1 MTQDSSVNMN
11 DTKKKFFS
19 KAMLHNGR
27 QNVITNFKLM
37 VIIFILHIMAAPM
50 LITAAMIQINE
61 TGQLADLDIYAVIAV
76 FTTGLGAAAGLI
88 CALSVFSYLYKKTD
102 VDMRMGLPMS
112 TPQRFVSDFV
122 SGLFIYIVPFI
133 AAQILTWILM
143 LIGHLGFD
151 GKTFYIHSNDDPI
164 EVTSSWTCDA
174 FSTAAPF
181 LWRIIIGGI
190 LLMVMFYTVTV
201 FVASL
206 CGNIFESIGYN
217 ILLNVL
223 VPLVAYMLISAVMDN
238 APGVSIDRYAYKTI
252 SLCGPFGGVAG
263 LVMSLNAIFYEDD
276 ISVYSAYYTYPQWCL
291 LFLLI
296 IVLLVIGTYLIY
308 RKRKAEDTGKPV
320 VFGAFYHV
328 ILTLSMFCICYA
340 FLVDD
345 GSEIVPML
353 IITAVVYLVFHVVRN
368 RGFGHILKGIA
379 AYVITIVVA
388 AGTFLLIEKTEGFG
402 IGTYVP
408 DPASVKCV
416 YIPYTGFNE
425 QSQGELAYFDIYSK
439 TPTKLTQPENI
450 QTVTDMHKRYI
461 ELMKNDQLDYGF
473 SQQIEVIYKLKTG
486 KTVFRF
492 ITLDEESIKKL
503 MAMDTTDDLRT
514 ARADD
519 IENRLGEFA
528 KTADSYR
535 LDKDKNNVEVYESY
549 SVVLSPQ
556 WKYNE
561 NGQSA
566 DGSISVL
573 YSSLP
578 ADFTDNLAKALRNDI
593 MNETEE
599 NYYKC
604 DLPGY
609 QLSVG
614 YVNIDIMGD
623 YTAAIE
629 YLRSCGLDA
638 SKLSTVTERVA
649 KGYVNSN
656 MLSGMSDLGLASYA
670 NGTEFRGNTY
680 YLGSGSYIYLGSGSY
695 ISDYVSYGDN
705 IAYETRY
712 FSSLN
717 EYYDDIAKLLEVSRK
732 RYKSDDVRY
741 NIIVDGTEAAIPAE
755 YNELAERVFIRSA
768 ADCFIE
774 QAKAMDDTGNM
785 SGTYQRFL
793 SKFTEYYGRDKIVS
807 AIGYYYGKDAA
818 SAIYDAMNDF
828 IGMNLN
834 DTNEAY
840 YDDYENYDDYE
851 YEVTVAVSN
860 DVVY

>member
-37 VIIFILHIMAAPM
+37 VVIFILHIMAAPM

-61 TGQLADLDIYAVIAV
+61 TGQLADLDTYAVIAV

-112 TPQRFVSDFV
+112 TSQRFVSDFL
-122 SGLFIYIVPFI
+122 SGLFIYIVPFA
-133 AAQILTWILM
+133 AAQIITWILM

-151 GKTFYIHSNDDPI
+151 GKTFYIYSNDDPI
-164 EVTSSWTCDA
+164 EVTSSWTCDV

-276 ISVYSAYYTYPQWCL
+276 ITVYSAYYTYPQWCL

-296 IVLLVIGTYLIY
+296 IVLLGSGTYLIY

-461 ELMKNDQLDYGF
+461 ELMKNDQLDYDF

-528 KTADSYR
+528 KTADNYR

-656 MLSGMSDLGLASYA
+656 MMSGMSDLGLASYA

-680 YLGSGSYIYLGSGSY
+680 YLGSGFCF
-695 ISDYVSYGDN
+695 SDYVTYGDN
-705 IAYETRY
+705 VAYEIRY

-774 QAKAMDDTGNM
+774 QVKAMDDTGNM

>member
-1 MTQDSSVNMN
+1 MTQDSSVKTADISMN
-11 DTKKKFFS
+11 TAKKPFFS

-27 QNVITNFKLM
+27 QNIIANFKLM
-37 VIIFILHIMAAPM
+37 VVIFILHIMAAPM

-112 TPQRFVSDFV
+112 TPQRFVSDFL

-133 AAQILTWILM
+133 AAQIFTWILL

-151 GKTFYIHSNDDPI
+151 GKTFYIHSSDDPI

-217 ILLNVL
+217 ILLNIL

-263 LVMSLNAIFYEDD
+263 LVLSLNDIYYEDNNR
-276 ISVYSAYYTYPQWCL
+276 IFAAYYTYPQWCG

-296 IVLLVIGTYLIY
+296 TVLLGAGTYLIY
-308 RKRKAEDTGKPV
+308 RQRRAEDTGKPV

-328 ILTLSMFCICYA
+328 ILTMSMFCICYA

-353 IITAVVYLVFHVVRN
+353 IITAIVYLVFHVVRN

-379 AYVITIVVA
+379 AYVITIFVA
-388 AGTFLLIEKTEGFG
+388 AGSFLLIEKTEGFG

-461 ELMKNDQLDYGF
+461 ELMKNDQLDYDF

-528 KTADSYR
+528 KTADNYR

-656 MLSGMSDLGLASYA
+656 MMSGMSDLGLASYA

-680 YLGSGSYIYLGSGSY
+680 YLGSGFCF
-695 ISDYVSYGDN
+695 SDYVTYGDN
-705 IAYETRY
+705 VAYEIRY

-741 NIIVDGTEAAIPAE
+741 NIIVDGTEAAIPAK

>member
-37 VIIFILHIMAAPM
+37 VIIFILHIMAMPM
-50 LITAAMIQINE
+50 LIISAMIQMFEN
-61 TGQLADLDIYAVIAV
+61 GKAYDLDIYAVIAV
-76 FTTGLGAAAGLI
+76 FTTGMGAAAGLI

-112 TPQRFVSDFV
+112 TSQRFVSDFL
-122 SGLFIYIVPFI
+122 SGLFIYIVPFA
-133 AAQILTWILM
+133 AAQIITWILM

-151 GKTFYIHSNDDPI
+151 GKTFYTYSGDNHAEI
-164 EVTSSWTCDA
+164 VSSWTCDL
-174 FSTAAPF
+174 FSTAAPY
-181 LWRIIIGGI
+181 LWRGIIGCI
-190 LLMVMFYTVTV
+190 LLMIMFYTVTV

-461 ELMKNDQLDYGF
+461 ELMKNDQLDYDF

-528 KTADSYR
+528 KTADNYR

-656 MLSGMSDLGLASYA
+656 MMSGMSDLGLASYA

-680 YLGSGSYIYLGSGSY
+680 YLGSGFCF
-695 ISDYVSYGDN
+695 SDYVTYGDN
-705 IAYETRY
+705 VAYEIRY

-818 SAIYDAMNDF
+818 SDIYSAMNDF
-828 IGMNLN
+828 IAAVQNGVPDELYE
-834 DTNEAY
+834 DYNEY
-840 YDDYENYDDYE
+840 GDYEVSIAYDYA
-851 YEVTVAVSN
+851 Y
-860 DVVY
+860 

>member
-27 QNVITNFKLM
+27 QNIIANFKLM
-37 VIIFILHIMAAPM
+37 VVIFILHIMAAPM

-61 TGQLADLDIYAVIAV
+61 TGQLADLDTYAVIAV

-112 TPQRFVSDFV
+112 TSQRFVSDFL
-122 SGLFIYIVPFI
+122 SGLFIYIVPFA
-133 AAQILTWILM
+133 AAQIITWILM

-151 GKTFYIHSNDDPI
+151 GKTFYIYSNDDPI
-164 EVTSSWTCDA
+164 EVTSSWTCDV

-252 SLCGPFGGVAG
+252 SLCGPFGGVVG

-276 ISVYSAYYTYPQWCL
+276 ITVYSAYYTYPQWCL

-296 IVLLVIGTYLIY
+296 IVLLGSGTYLIY

-461 ELMKNDQLDYGF
+461 ELMKNDQLDYDF

-528 KTADSYR
+528 KTADNYR

-656 MLSGMSDLGLASYA
+656 MMSGMSDLGLASYA

-680 YLGSGSYIYLGSGSY
+680 YLGSGFCF
-695 ISDYVSYGDN
+695 SDYVTYGDN
-705 IAYETRY
+705 VAYEIRY

-774 QAKAMDDTGNM
+774 QVKAMDDTGNM

>member
-1 MTQDSSVNMN
+1 MTQDSSVKTADISMN
-11 DTKKKFFS
+11 TAKKPFFS

-27 QNVITNFKLM
+27 QNIIANFKLM
-37 VIIFILHIMAAPM
+37 VVIFILHIMAAPM

-61 TGQLADLDIYAVIAV
+61 TGQLADFDTYAVIAV

-133 AAQILTWILM
+133 AAQIFTWILL

-151 GKTFYIHSNDDPI
+151 GKTFYIHSSDDPI
-164 EVTSSWTCDA
+164 EVTSSWTCDV

-217 ILLNVL
+217 ILLNIL

-252 SLCGPFGGVAG
+252 SLCGPFGGVVG

-296 IVLLVIGTYLIY
+296 IVLLGSGTYLIF

-328 ILTLSMFCICYA
+328 ILTMSMFCICYA

-353 IITAVVYLVFHVVRN
+353 IITAIVYLVFHVVRN

-379 AYVITIVVA
+379 AYVITIFVA
-388 AGTFLLIEKTEGFG
+388 AGSFLLIEKTEGFG

-425 QSQGELAYFDIYSK
+425 QSQGELAYFDIYGK
-439 TPTKLTQPENI
+439 TPTKLTQFENI
-450 QTVTDMHKRYI
+450 QTVTDMHKHYI
-461 ELMKNDQLDYGF
+461 DLMKNDQLNYGY

-528 KTADSYR
+528 KTADNFR
-535 LDKDKNNVEVYESY
+535 LDKDKNNVDVYESFN
-549 SVVLSPQ
+549 VVLSPQ

-566 DGSISVL
+566 DGSVFVL

-649 KGYVNSN
+649 KGYVNSS
-656 MLSGMSDLGLASYA
+656 MMSGMSDLGLASYA

-680 YLGSGSYIYLGSGSY
+680 YLGSGSC
-695 ISDYVSYGDN
+695 ISDYVTYGDN
-705 IAYETRY
+705 VAYEIRY

>member
-37 VIIFILHIMAAPM
+37 VIIFILHIMAMPM
-50 LITAAMIQINE
+50 LIISAMIQMFEN
-61 TGQLADLDIYAVIAV
+61 GKAFDLDIYAVIAV
-76 FTTGLGAAAGLI
+76 FTTGMGAAAGLI

-112 TPQRFVSDFV
+112 TSQRFVSDFL

-133 AAQILTWILM
+133 AAQIFTWILL

-151 GKTFYIHSNDDPI
+151 GKTFYIHSSDDPI

-217 ILLNVL
+217 ILLNIL

-252 SLCGPFGGVAG
+252 SLCGPFGGVVG

-276 ISVYSAYYTYPQWCL
+276 ITVYSAYYTYPQWCL

-353 IITAVVYLVFHVVRN
+353 IITAIVYLVFHVVRN

-461 ELMKNDQLDYGF
+461 ELMKNDQLDYDF

-528 KTADSYR
+528 KTADNYR

-649 KGYVNSN
+649 KGYVNSS
-656 MLSGMSDLGLASYA
+656 MMSGMSDLGLASYA

-680 YLGSGSYIYLGSGSY
+680 YLGSGSC
-695 ISDYVSYGDN
+695 ISDYVTYGDN
-705 IAYETRY
+705 VAYEIRY

>member
-1 MTQDSSVNMN
+1 MTQDSSVKTADISKN
-11 DTKKKFFS
+11 TAKKPFFS

-27 QNVITNFKLM
+27 QNIIANFKLM
-37 VIIFILHIMAAPM
+37 VVIFILHIMAAPM

-61 TGQLADLDIYAVIAV
+61 TGQLADLDTYAVIAV

-133 AAQILTWILM
+133 AAQIFTWILL

-151 GKTFYIHSNDDPI
+151 GKTFYIHSSDDPI

-217 ILLNVL
+217 ILLNIL

-252 SLCGPFGGVAG
+252 SLCGPFGGVVG

-296 IVLLVIGTYLIY
+296 IVLLGSGTYLIY

-328 ILTLSMFCICYA
+328 ILTMSMFCICYA

-353 IITAVVYLVFHVVRN
+353 IITAIVYLVFHVVRN

-379 AYVITIVVA
+379 AYVITIFVA
-388 AGTFLLIEKTEGFG
+388 AGSFLLIEKTEGFG

-439 TPTKLTQPENI
+439 TPTKLTQSENI

-528 KTADSYR
+528 KTADNYR
-535 LDKDKNNVEVYESY
+535 LDKDKNNVDVYESY

-680 YLGSGSYIYLGSGSY
+680 YLGSGSYI
-695 ISDYVSYGDN
+695 SDYVTYGDN

-741 NIIVDGTEAAIPAE
+741 NIIVDGTVAAIPAK

>member
-37 VIIFILHIMAAPM
+37 VIIFILHIMAMPM
-50 LITAAMIQINE
+50 LIISAMIQMFEN
-61 TGQLADLDIYAVIAV
+61 GKAYDLDIYAVIAV
-76 FTTGLGAAAGLI
+76 FTTGMGAAAGLI

-112 TPQRFVSDFV
+112 TSQRFVSDFL
-122 SGLFIYIVPFI
+122 SGLFIYIVPFA
-133 AAQILTWILM
+133 AAQIITWILM

-151 GKTFYIHSNDDPI
+151 GKTFYTYSGDNHAEI
-164 EVTSSWTCDA
+164 VSSWTCDL
-174 FSTAAPF
+174 FSTAAPY
-181 LWRIIIGGI
+181 LWRGIIGGI
-190 LLMVMFYTVTV
+190 LLMIMFYTVTV

-461 ELMKNDQLDYGF
+461 ELMKNDQLDYDF

-528 KTADSYR
+528 KTADNYR

-656 MLSGMSDLGLASYA
+656 MMSGMSDLGLASYA

-680 YLGSGSYIYLGSGSY
+680 YLGSGFCF
-695 ISDYVSYGDN
+695 SDYVTYGDN
-705 IAYETRY
+705 VAYEIRY

>member
-1 MTQDSSVNMN
+1 MTQDSSVKTADISMN
-11 DTKKKFFS
+11 TAKKPFFS

-27 QNVITNFKLM
+27 QNIIANFKLM
-37 VIIFILHIMAAPM
+37 VVIFILHVMAAPM

-61 TGQLADLDIYAVIAV
+61 TGQLADLDIYTVIAV

-133 AAQILTWILM
+133 AAQIFTWILL

-151 GKTFYIHSNDDPI
+151 GKTFYIYSNDDPTMVI
-164 EVTSSWTCDA
+164 SSWTCDA

-217 ILLNVL
+217 ILLNIL

-238 APGVSIDRYAYKTI
+238 APGVSIERYAYKTI

-263 LVMSLNAIFYEDD
+263 LVMSLNAIYYDDD
-276 ISVYSAYYTYPQWCL
+276 IAVYSAYYTYPQWCL

-296 IVLLVIGTYLIY
+296 IVLLGLGTYLIY
-308 RKRKAEDTGKPV
+308 SKRKAEDTGKPV

-353 IITAVVYLVFHVVRN
+353 IITAIVYLVFHVVRN

-461 ELMKNDQLDYGF
+461 ELMKNDQLDYRF

-528 KTADSYR
+528 KTADNYR
-535 LDKDKNNVEVYESY
+535 LDKDKNYVDIYESY
-549 SVVLSPQ
+549 NVVLSPQ

-566 DGSISVL
+566 DGSVSVL

-629 YLRSCGLDA
+629 YLRSCGLNA

-656 MLSGMSDLGLASYA
+656 MMDGMSDLALASYA

-680 YLGSGSYIYLGSGSY
+680 YLGNSYM
-695 ISDYVSYGDN
+695 SDYVTNGDDVAYG
-705 IAYETRY
+705 IQFY
-712 FSSLN
+712 SSFN

-768 ADCFIE
+768 ADYFIE
-774 QAKAMDDTGNM
+774 YSRSYSDSSSMSSQAIY
-785 SGTYQRFL
+785 SHFL
-793 SKFTEYYGRDKIVS
+793 TEFTEYYGRDKIVS
-807 AIGYYYGKDAA
+807 ALEYYFGKDAA
-818 SAIYDAMNDF
+818 SDIYSAMNDF
-828 IGMNLN
+828 ITAVQNAAPDDLYE
-834 DTNEAY
+834 D
-840 YDDYENYDDYE
+840 YDEYGDYEVSIAYDYA
-851 YEVTVAVSN
+851 Y
-860 DVVY
+860 

>member
-37 VIIFILHIMAAPM
+37 VIIFILHIMAMPM
-50 LITAAMIQINE
+50 LIISAMIQMFEN
-61 TGQLADLDIYAVIAV
+61 GKAFDLDIYAVIAV

-133 AAQILTWILM
+133 AAQIFTWILL

-151 GKTFYIHSNDDPI
+151 GKTFYIHSSDDPI

-217 ILLNVL
+217 ILLNIL

-263 LVMSLNAIFYEDD
+263 LVLSLNDIYYEDNNR
-276 ISVYSAYYTYPQWCL
+276 IFAAYYTYPQWCG

-296 IVLLVIGTYLIY
+296 TVLLGAGTYLIY
-308 RKRKAEDTGKPV
+308 RQRRAEDTGKPV

-328 ILTLSMFCICYA
+328 ILTMSMFCICYA

-353 IITAVVYLVFHVVRN
+353 IITAIVYLVFHVVRN

-379 AYVITIVVA
+379 AYVITIFVA
-388 AGTFLLIEKTEGFG
+388 AGSFLLIEKTEGFG

-461 ELMKNDQLDYGF
+461 ELMKNDQLDYDF

-528 KTADSYR
+528 KTADNYR

-656 MLSGMSDLGLASYA
+656 MMSGMSDLGLASYA

-680 YLGSGSYIYLGSGSY
+680 YLGSGFCF
-695 ISDYVSYGDN
+695 SDYVTYGDN
-705 IAYETRY
+705 VAYEIRY

-741 NIIVDGTEAAIPAE
+741 NIIVDGTEAAIPAK

>member
-27 QNVITNFKLM
+27 QNIIANFKLM
-37 VIIFILHIMAAPM
+37 VVIFILHIMAAPM

-61 TGQLADLDIYAVIAV
+61 TGQLADLDTYAVIAV

-133 AAQILTWILM
+133 AAQIFTWILL

-164 EVTSSWTCDA
+164 EVTSSWTCDV
-174 FSTAAPF
+174 FSTAAPL

-217 ILLNVL
+217 ILLNIL

-561 NGQSA
+561 NGQAA
-566 DGSISVL
+566 DGSVSVP
-573 YSSLP
+573 YITLP
-578 ADFTDNLAKALRNDI
+578 EDFTDNLAKALRNDI
-593 MNETEE
+593 TDETEE
-599 NYYKC
+599 EYFTPEK
-604 DLPGY
+604 PSY
-609 QLSVG
+609 QLSVD
-614 YVNIDIMGD
+614 YLTLDISGS
-623 YTAAIE
+623 YTAALE

-638 SKLSTVTERVA
+638 ENITDMTESVA
-649 KGYVNSN
+649 MGYVNN
-656 MLSGMSDLGLASYA
+656 HMLNCVSDLGLASYA
-670 NGTEFRGNTY
+670 SGREFRGNADFASSSY
-680 YLGSGSYIYLGSGSY
+680 IMDYVDVNNDGMFVYNVGSYSFI
-695 ISDYVSYGDN
+695 
-705 IAYETRY
+705 
-712 FSSLN
+712 N

-741 NIIVDGTEAAIPAE
+741 TISVDGTVAAIPAK

>member
-27 QNVITNFKLM
+27 QNIIANFKLM
-37 VIIFILHIMAAPM
+37 VVIFILHIMAAPM

-61 TGQLADLDIYAVIAV
+61 TGQLADLDTYAVIAV

-133 AAQILTWILM
+133 AAQIFTWILL

-164 EVTSSWTCDA
+164 EVTSSWTCDV
-174 FSTAAPF
+174 FSTAAPL

-217 ILLNVL
+217 ILLNIL

-649 KGYVNSN
+649 KCYVNSS
-656 MLSGMSDLGLASYA
+656 MMSGMSDLGLASYA

-680 YLGSGSYIYLGSGSY
+680 YLGSGSC
-695 ISDYVSYGDN
+695 ISDYVTYGDN
-705 IAYETRY
+705 VAYEIRY

-741 NIIVDGTEAAIPAE
+741 TISVDGTVAAIPAK

>member
-37 VIIFILHIMAAPM
+37 VIIFILHIMAMPM
-50 LITAAMIQINE
+50 LIISAMIQMFEN
-61 TGQLADLDIYAVIAV
+61 GKAFDLDIYAVIAV
-76 FTTGLGAAAGLI
+76 FTTGMGAAAGLI

-133 AAQILTWILM
+133 AAQILTWILL

-164 EVTSSWTCDA
+164 EVTSSWTCDV
-174 FSTAAPF
+174 FSTAAPI

-252 SLCGPFGGVAG
+252 SLCGPFGGVVG

-276 ISVYSAYYTYPQWCL
+276 ITVYSAYYTYPQWCL

-296 IVLLVIGTYLIY
+296 IVLLGSGTYLIY

-328 ILTLSMFCICYA
+328 ILTMSMFCICYA

-353 IITAVVYLVFHVVRN
+353 IITAIVYLVFHVVRN

-461 ELMKNDQLDYGF
+461 ELMKNDQLDYDF

-528 KTADSYR
+528 KTADNYR

-656 MLSGMSDLGLASYA
+656 MMSGMSDLGLASYA

-680 YLGSGSYIYLGSGSY
+680 YLGSGFCF
-695 ISDYVSYGDN
+695 SDYVTYGDN
-705 IAYETRY
+705 VAYEIRY

>member
-37 VIIFILHIMAAPM
+37 VIIFILHIMAMPM
-50 LITAAMIQINE
+50 LIISAMIQMFEN
-61 TGQLADLDIYAVIAV
+61 GKAYDLDIYAVIAV
-76 FTTGLGAAAGLI
+76 FTTGMGAAAGLI

-112 TPQRFVSDFV
+112 TSQRFVSDFL
-122 SGLFIYIVPFI
+122 SGLFIYIVPFA
-133 AAQILTWILM
+133 AAQIITWILM

-151 GKTFYIHSNDDPI
+151 GKTFYTYSGDNHAEI
-164 EVTSSWTCDA
+164 VSSWTCDL
-174 FSTAAPF
+174 FSTAAPY
-181 LWRIIIGGI
+181 LWRGIIGGI
-190 LLMVMFYTVTV
+190 LLMIMFYTVTV

-461 ELMKNDQLDYGF
+461 ELMKNDQLDYDF

-528 KTADSYR
+528 KTADNYR

-656 MLSGMSDLGLASYA
+656 MMSGMSDLGLASYA

-680 YLGSGSYIYLGSGSY
+680 YLGSGFCF
-695 ISDYVSYGDN
+695 SDYVTYGDN
-705 IAYETRY
+705 VAYEIRY

-717 EYYDDIAKLLEVSRK
+717 EYYDDIAKLLEVSRI

-818 SAIYDAMNDF
+818 SDIYSAMNDF
-828 IGMNLN
+828 IAAVQNGVPDELYE
-834 DTNEAY
+834 DYNEY
-840 YDDYENYDDYE
+840 GDYEVSIAYDYA
-851 YEVTVAVSN
+851 Y
-860 DVVY
+860 

>member
-37 VIIFILHIMAAPM
+37 VIIFILHIMAMPM
-50 LITAAMIQINE
+50 LIISAMIQMFEN
-61 TGQLADLDIYAVIAV
+61 GKAFDLDIYAVIAV

-133 AAQILTWILM
+133 AAQIFTWILL

-151 GKTFYIHSNDDPI
+151 GKTFYIHSSDDPI

-217 ILLNVL
+217 ILLNIL

-263 LVMSLNAIFYEDD
+263 LVLSLNDIYYEDNNR
-276 ISVYSAYYTYPQWCL
+276 IFAAYYTYPQWCG

-296 IVLLVIGTYLIY
+296 TVLLGAGTYLIY
-308 RKRKAEDTGKPV
+308 RQRRAEDTGKPV

-328 ILTLSMFCICYA
+328 ILTMSMFCICYA

-353 IITAVVYLVFHVVRN
+353 IITAIVYLVFHVVRN

-379 AYVITIVVA
+379 AYVITIFVA
-388 AGTFLLIEKTEGFG
+388 AGSFLLIEKTEGFG

-461 ELMKNDQLDYGF
+461 ELMKNDQLDYDF

-528 KTADSYR
+528 KTADNYR

-604 DLPGY
+604 DLTGY

-656 MLSGMSDLGLASYA
+656 MMSGMSDLGLASYA

-680 YLGSGSYIYLGSGSY
+680 YLGSGFCF
-695 ISDYVSYGDN
+695 SDYVTYGDN
-705 IAYETRY
+705 VAYEIRY

-741 NIIVDGTEAAIPAE
+741 NIIVDGTEAAIPAK

>member
-37 VIIFILHIMAAPM
+37 VIIFILHIMAMPM
-50 LITAAMIQINE
+50 LIISAMIQMFEN
-61 TGQLADLDIYAVIAV
+61 GKAYDLDIYAVIAV
-76 FTTGLGAAAGLI
+76 FTTGMGAAAGLI

-112 TPQRFVSDFV
+112 TSQRFVSDFL
-122 SGLFIYIVPFI
+122 SGLFIYIVPFA
-133 AAQILTWILM
+133 AAQIITWILM

-151 GKTFYIHSNDDPI
+151 GKTFYTYSGDNHAEI
-164 EVTSSWTCDA
+164 VSSWTCDL
-174 FSTAAPF
+174 FSTAAPY
-181 LWRIIIGGI
+181 LWRGIIGGI
-190 LLMVMFYTVTV
+190 LLMIMFYTVTV

-223 VPLVAYMLISAVMDN
+223 VPLVAYMIICAVMTN
-238 APGVSIDRYAYKTI
+238 ADGVSIDRYAYKAI

-461 ELMKNDQLDYGF
+461 ELMKNDQLDYDF

-528 KTADSYR
+528 KTADNYR

-656 MLSGMSDLGLASYA
+656 MMSGMSDLGLASYA

-680 YLGSGSYIYLGSGSY
+680 YLGSGFCF
-695 ISDYVSYGDN
+695 SDYVTYGDN
-705 IAYETRY
+705 VAYEIRY

>member
-37 VIIFILHIMAAPM
+37 VIIFILHIMAMPM
-50 LITAAMIQINE
+50 LIISAMIQMFEN
-61 TGQLADLDIYAVIAV
+61 GKAYDLDIYAVIAV
-76 FTTGLGAAAGLI
+76 FTTGMGAAAGLI

-112 TPQRFVSDFV
+112 TSQRFVSDFL
-122 SGLFIYIVPFI
+122 SGLFIYIVPFA
-133 AAQILTWILM
+133 AAQIITWILM

-151 GKTFYIHSNDDPI
+151 GKTFYTYSGDNHAEI
-164 EVTSSWTCDA
+164 VSSWTCDL
-174 FSTAAPF
+174 FSTAAPY
-181 LWRIIIGGI
+181 LWRGIIGGI
-190 LLMVMFYTVTV
+190 LLMIMFYTVTV

-461 ELMKNDQLDYGF
+461 ELMKNDQLDYDF

-528 KTADSYR
+528 KTADNYR

-549 SVVLSPQ
+549 SVALSPQ

-656 MLSGMSDLGLASYA
+656 MMSGMSDLGLASYA

-680 YLGSGSYIYLGSGSY
+680 YLGSGFCF
-695 ISDYVSYGDN
+695 SDYVTYGDN
-705 IAYETRY
+705 VAYEIRY

-818 SAIYDAMNDF
+818 SDIYSAMNDF
-828 IGMNLN
+828 IAAVQNGVPDELYE
-834 DTNEAY
+834 DYNEY
-840 YDDYENYDDYE
+840 GDYEVSIAYDYA
-851 YEVTVAVSN
+851 Y
-860 DVVY
+860 

>member
-1 MTQDSSVNMN
+1 MTQDSSVKTADISKN
-11 DTKKKFFS
+11 TAKKPFFS

-27 QNVITNFKLM
+27 QNIIANFKLM
-37 VIIFILHIMAAPM
+37 VVIFILHIMAAPM

-61 TGQLADLDIYAVIAV
+61 TGQLADLDTYAVIAV

-122 SGLFIYIVPFI
+122 SGLFIYIFPFI
-133 AAQILTWILM
+133 AAQILTWILL

-151 GKTFYIHSNDDPI
+151 GKTFYIYSNDDPI
-164 EVTSSWTCDA
+164 VVTSSWTCDA

-263 LVMSLNAIFYEDD
+263 LVMSLNAIYYDDD
-276 ISVYSAYYTYPQWCL
+276 IIVYSAYYTYPQWCL

-353 IITAVVYLVFHVVRN
+353 IITAIVYLVFHVVRN

-388 AGTFLLIEKTEGFG
+388 AGSFLLIEKTEGFG

-416 YIPYTGFNE
+416 YIPYTGFND
-425 QSQGELAYFDIYSK
+425 QSQGELAYFDIYGSA
-439 TPTKLTQPENI
+439 PTKLTQPENI
-450 QTVTDMHKRYI
+450 QTITELHSEYI
-461 ELMKNDQLDYGF
+461 EKRNNNELNNIYTQQL
-473 SQQIEVIYKLKTG
+473 EVVYRLKSG
-486 KTVFRF
+486 KMVYRF
-492 ITLDEESIKKL
+492 ISLDEDAMARFIK
-503 MAMDTTDDLRT
+503 MDTTDDLRN
-514 ARADD
+514 ARADAVETKLKELEKQMEYAKLHSQEFSEKNKY
-519 IENRLGEFA
+519 ENY
-528 KTADSYR
+528 TA
-535 LDKDKNNVEVYESY
+535 
-549 SVVLSPQ
+549 VLSPQ

-561 NGQSA
+561 NGQAA
-566 DGSISVL
+566 DGSVSVP
-573 YSSLP
+573 YITLP
-578 ADFTDNLAKALRNDI
+578 EDFTDNLAKALRNDI
-593 MNETEE
+593 TDETEE
-599 NYYKC
+599 EYFTPEK
-604 DLPGY
+604 PSY
-609 QLSVG
+609 QLSVD
-614 YVNIDIMGD
+614 YLTLDISGS
-623 YTAAIE
+623 YTAALE

-638 SKLSTVTERVA
+638 ENITDMTESVA
-649 KGYVNSN
+649 MGYVNN
-656 MLSGMSDLGLASYA
+656 HMLNCVSDLGLASYA
-670 NGTEFRGNTY
+670 SGREFRGNADFASSSY
-680 YLGSGSYIYLGSGSY
+680 IMDYVDVNNDGMFVYNVGSYSFI
-695 ISDYVSYGDN
+695 
-705 IAYETRY
+705 
-712 FSSLN
+712 N

-741 NIIVDGTEAAIPAE
+741 TISVDGTVAAIPAK

>member
-37 VIIFILHIMAAPM
+37 VIIFILHIMAMPM
-50 LITAAMIQINE
+50 LIISAMIQMFEN
-61 TGQLADLDIYAVIAV
+61 GKAFDLDIYAVIAV
-76 FTTGLGAAAGLI
+76 FTTGMGAAAGLI

-133 AAQILTWILM
+133 AAQIFTWILL

-151 GKTFYIHSNDDPI
+151 GKTFYIYSNDDPI

-461 ELMKNDQLDYGF
+461 ELMKNDQLDYDF

-528 KTADSYR
+528 KTADNYR

-656 MLSGMSDLGLASYA
+656 MMSGMSDLGLASYA

-680 YLGSGSYIYLGSGSY
+680 YLGSGFCF
-695 ISDYVSYGDN
+695 SDYVTYGDN
-705 IAYETRY
+705 VAYEIRY

-818 SAIYDAMNDF
+818 SDIYSAMNDF
-828 IGMNLN
+828 IAAVQNGVPDELYE
-834 DTNEAY
+834 DYNEY
-840 YDDYENYDDYE
+840 GDYEVSIAYDYA
-851 YEVTVAVSN
+851 Y
-860 DVVY
+860 

>member
-27 QNVITNFKLM
+27 QNIIANFKLM
-37 VIIFILHIMAAPM
+37 VVIFILHIMAAPM

-133 AAQILTWILM
+133 AAQILTWILL

-151 GKTFYIHSNDDPI
+151 GKTFYIYSNDDPI

-461 ELMKNDQLDYGF
+461 ELMKNDQLDYDF

-528 KTADSYR
+528 KTADNYR

-680 YLGSGSYIYLGSGSY
+680 YLGSGFCF
-695 ISDYVSYGDN
+695 SDYVTYGDN
-705 IAYETRY
+705 VAYEIRY

-741 NIIVDGTEAAIPAE
+741 NIIVDGTEAAIPAK

>member
-37 VIIFILHIMAAPM
+37 VIIFILHIMAMPM
-50 LITAAMIQINE
+50 LIISAMIQMFEN
-61 TGQLADLDIYAVIAV
+61 GKAFDLDIYAVIAV
-76 FTTGLGAAAGLI
+76 FTTGMGAAAGLI

-112 TPQRFVSDFV
+112 TSQRFVSDFL

-133 AAQILTWILM
+133 AAQILTWILL

-151 GKTFYIHSNDDPI
+151 GKTFYIYSNDDPI

-461 ELMKNDQLDYGF
+461 ELMKNDQLDYDF

-528 KTADSYR
+528 KTADNYR

-656 MLSGMSDLGLASYA
+656 MMSGMSDLGLASYA

-680 YLGSGSYIYLGSGSY
+680 YLGSGFCF
-695 ISDYVSYGDN
+695 SDYVTYGDN
-705 IAYETRY
+705 VAYEIRY

-818 SAIYDAMNDF
+818 SDIYSAMNDF
-828 IGMNLN
+828 IAAVQNGVPDELYE
-834 DTNEAY
+834 DYNEY
-840 YDDYENYDDYE
+840 GDYEVSIAYDYA
-851 YEVTVAVSN
+851 Y
-860 DVVY
+860 

>member
-37 VIIFILHIMAAPM
+37 VIIFILHIMAMPM
-50 LITAAMIQINE
+50 LIISAMIQMFEN
-61 TGQLADLDIYAVIAV
+61 GKAFDLDIYAVIAV
-76 FTTGLGAAAGLI
+76 FTTGMGAAAGLI

-112 TPQRFVSDFV
+112 TSQRFVSDFL

-133 AAQILTWILM
+133 AAQIFTWILL

-151 GKTFYIHSNDDPI
+151 GKTFYIHSSDDPI

-217 ILLNVL
+217 IFLNIL

-252 SLCGPFGGVAG
+252 SLCGPFGGVVG

-276 ISVYSAYYTYPQWCL
+276 ITVYSAYYTYPQWCL

-353 IITAVVYLVFHVVRN
+353 IITAIVYLVFHVVRN

-461 ELMKNDQLDYGF
+461 ELMKNDQLDYDF

-528 KTADSYR
+528 KTADNYR

-656 MLSGMSDLGLASYA
+656 MMSGMSDLGLASYA

-680 YLGSGSYIYLGSGSY
+680 YLGSGFCF
-695 ISDYVSYGDN
+695 SDYVTYGDN
-705 IAYETRY
+705 VAYEIRY

-818 SAIYDAMNDF
+818 SDIYSAMNDF
-828 IGMNLN
+828 IAAVQNGVPDELYE
-834 DTNEAY
+834 DYNEY
-840 YDDYENYDDYE
+840 GDYEVSIAYDYA
-851 YEVTVAVSN
+851 Y
-860 DVVY
+860 

>member
-37 VIIFILHIMAAPM
+37 VIIFILHIMAMPM
-50 LITAAMIQINE
+50 LIISAMIQMFEN
-61 TGQLADLDIYAVIAV
+61 GKAFDLDIYAVIAV
-76 FTTGLGAAAGLI
+76 FTTGMGAAAGLI

-112 TPQRFVSDFV
+112 TSQRFVSDFL
-122 SGLFIYIVPFI
+122 SGLFIYIVPFA
-133 AAQILTWILM
+133 AAQIITWILM

-151 GKTFYIHSNDDPI
+151 GKTFYIHSSDDPI

-217 ILLNVL
+217 ILLNIL

-252 SLCGPFGGVAG
+252 SLCGPFGGVVG

-276 ISVYSAYYTYPQWCL
+276 ITVYSAYYTYPQWCL

-353 IITAVVYLVFHVVRN
+353 IITAIVYLVFHVVRN

-461 ELMKNDQLDYGF
+461 EFMKNDQLDYDF

-528 KTADSYR
+528 KTADNYR

-656 MLSGMSDLGLASYA
+656 MMSGMSDLGLASYA

-680 YLGSGSYIYLGSGSY
+680 YLGSGFCF
-695 ISDYVSYGDN
+695 SDYVTYGDN
-705 IAYETRY
+705 VAYEIRY

-818 SAIYDAMNDF
+818 SDIYSAMNDF
-828 IGMNLN
+828 IAAVQNGVPDELYE
-834 DTNEAY
+834 DYNEY
-840 YDDYENYDDYE
+840 GDYEVSIAYDYA
-851 YEVTVAVSN
+851 Y
-860 DVVY
+860 

>member
-11 DTKKKFFS
+11 DTKKNFFS

-37 VIIFILHIMAAPM
+37 VIIFILHIMAMPM
-50 LITAAMIQINE
+50 LIISAMIQMFEN
-61 TGQLADLDIYAVIAV
+61 GKAFDLDIYAVIAV
-76 FTTGLGAAAGLI
+76 FTTGMGAAAGLI

-112 TPQRFVSDFV
+112 TSQRFVSDFL
-122 SGLFIYIVPFI
+122 SGLFIYIVPFA
-133 AAQILTWILM
+133 AAQIITWILM

-151 GKTFYIHSNDDPI
+151 GKTFYIHSSDDPI
-164 EVTSSWTCDA
+164 EVTSSWTCDL
-174 FSTAAPF
+174 FSTAAPY
-181 LWRIIIGGI
+181 LWRGIIGGI
-190 LLMVMFYTVTV
+190 LLMIMFYTVTV

-223 VPLVAYMLISAVMDN
+223 VPLVAYMIINAVMTN
-238 APGVSIDRYAYKTI
+238 ADGVSIDRYAYKAI

-263 LVMSLNAIFYEDD
+263 LVLSLNDIYYEDNNR
-276 ISVYSAYYTYPQWCL
+276 IFAAYYTYPQWCG

-296 IVLLVIGTYLIY
+296 TVLLGSGTYLIY

-461 ELMKNDQLDYGF
+461 ELMKNDQLDYDF

-528 KTADSYR
+528 KTADNYR

-656 MLSGMSDLGLASYA
+656 MMSGMSDLGLASYA

-680 YLGSGSYIYLGSGSY
+680 YLGSGFCF
-695 ISDYVSYGDN
+695 SDYVTYGDN
-705 IAYETRY
+705 VAYEIRY

-774 QAKAMDDTGNM
+774 QVKAMDDTGNM

>member
-1 MTQDSSVNMN
+1 MTQDSSVKTADISMN
-11 DTKKKFFS
+11 TAKKPFFS

-27 QNVITNFKLM
+27 QNIIANFKLM
-37 VIIFILHIMAAPM
+37 VVIFILHIMAAPM

-61 TGQLADLDIYAVIAV
+61 TGQLADFDTYAVIAV

-112 TPQRFVSDFV
+112 PPQRFVSDFV

-133 AAQILTWILM
+133 AAQIFTWILL

-151 GKTFYIHSNDDPI
+151 GKTFYIHSSDDPI
-164 EVTSSWTCDA
+164 EVTSSWTCDV

-217 ILLNVL
+217 ILLNIL

-252 SLCGPFGGVAG
+252 SLCGPFGGVVG

-296 IVLLVIGTYLIY
+296 IVLLGSGTYLIF

-328 ILTLSMFCICYA
+328 ILTMSMFCICYA

-353 IITAVVYLVFHVVRN
+353 IITAIVYLVFHVVRN

-379 AYVITIVVA
+379 AYVITIFVA
-388 AGTFLLIEKTEGFG
+388 AGSFLLIEKTEGFG

-425 QSQGELAYFDIYSK
+425 QSQGELAYFDIYGK
-439 TPTKLTQPENI
+439 TPTKLTQFENI
-450 QTVTDMHKRYI
+450 QTVTDMHKHYI
-461 ELMKNDQLDYGF
+461 DLMKNDQLNYGY

-528 KTADSYR
+528 KTADNFR
-535 LDKDKNNVEVYESY
+535 LDKDKNNVDVYESFN
-549 SVVLSPQ
+549 VVLSPQ

-566 DGSISVL
+566 DGSVFVL

-649 KGYVNSN
+649 KGYVNSS
-656 MLSGMSDLGLASYA
+656 MMSGMSDLGLASYA

-680 YLGSGSYIYLGSGSY
+680 YLGSGSC
-695 ISDYVSYGDN
+695 ISDYVTYGDN
-705 IAYETRY
+705 VAYEIRY

>member
-37 VIIFILHIMAAPM
+37 VIIFILHIMAMPM
-50 LITAAMIQINE
+50 LIISAMIQMFEN
-61 TGQLADLDIYAVIAV
+61 GKAYDLDIYAVIAV
-76 FTTGLGAAAGLI
+76 FTTGMGAAAGLI

-112 TPQRFVSDFV
+112 TSQRFVSDFL
-122 SGLFIYIVPFI
+122 SGLFIYIVPFA
-133 AAQILTWILM
+133 AAQIITWILM

-151 GKTFYIHSNDDPI
+151 GKTFYTYSGDNHAEI
-164 EVTSSWTCDA
+164 VSSWTCDL
-174 FSTAAPF
+174 FSTAAPY
-181 LWRIIIGGI
+181 LWRGIIGGI
-190 LLMVMFYTVTV
+190 LLMIMFYTVTV

-353 IITAVVYLVFHVVRN
+353 IITAVGYLVFHVVRN

-461 ELMKNDQLDYGF
+461 ELMKNDQLDYDF

-528 KTADSYR
+528 KTADNYR

-656 MLSGMSDLGLASYA
+656 MMSGMSDLGLASYA

-680 YLGSGSYIYLGSGSY
+680 YLGSGFCF
-695 ISDYVSYGDN
+695 SDYVTYGDN
-705 IAYETRY
+705 VAYEIRY

-818 SAIYDAMNDF
+818 SDIYSAMNDF
-828 IGMNLN
+828 IAAVQNGVPDELYE
-834 DTNEAY
+834 DYNEY
-840 YDDYENYDDYE
+840 GDYEVSIAYDYA
-851 YEVTVAVSN
+851 Y
-860 DVVY
+860 

>member
-37 VIIFILHIMAAPM
+37 VIIFILHIMAMPM
-50 LITAAMIQINE
+50 LIISAMIQMFEN
-61 TGQLADLDIYAVIAV
+61 GKAYDLDIYAVIAV
-76 FTTGLGAAAGLI
+76 FTTGMGAAAGLI

-112 TPQRFVSDFV
+112 TSQRFVSDFL
-122 SGLFIYIVPFI
+122 SGLFIYIVPFA
-133 AAQILTWILM
+133 AAQIITWILM

-151 GKTFYIHSNDDPI
+151 GKTFYTYSGDNHAEI
-164 EVTSSWTCDA
+164 VSSWTCDL
-174 FSTAAPF
+174 FSTAAPY
-181 LWRIIIGGI
+181 LWRGIIGGI
-190 LLMVMFYTVTV
+190 LLMIMFYTVTV

-223 VPLVAYMLISAVMDN
+223 VPLVAYMIICAVMTN
-238 APGVSIDRYAYKTI
+238 ADGVSIDRYAYKAI

-461 ELMKNDQLDYGF
+461 ELMKNDQLDYDF

-528 KTADSYR
+528 KTADNYR

-656 MLSGMSDLGLASYA
+656 MMSGMSDLGLASYA

-680 YLGSGSYIYLGSGSY
+680 YLGSGFCF
-695 ISDYVSYGDN
+695 SDYVTYGDN
-705 IAYETRY
+705 VAYEIRY

-818 SAIYDAMNDF
+818 SDIYSAMNDF
-828 IGMNLN
+828 IAAVQNGVPDELYE
-834 DTNEAY
+834 DYNEY
-840 YDDYENYDDYE
+840 GDYEVSIAYDYA
-851 YEVTVAVSN
+851 Y
-860 DVVY
+860 

>member
-37 VIIFILHIMAAPM
+37 VIIFILHIMAMPM
-50 LITAAMIQINE
+50 LIISAMIQMFEN
-61 TGQLADLDIYAVIAV
+61 GKAFDLDIYAVIAV
-76 FTTGLGAAAGLI
+76 FTTGMGAAAGLI
-88 CALSVFSYLYKKTD
+88 CAFSVFSYLYKKTD

-112 TPQRFVSDFV
+112 TSQRFVSDFL
-122 SGLFIYIVPFI
+122 SGLFIYIVPFA
-133 AAQILTWILM
+133 AAQIITWILM

-151 GKTFYIHSNDDPI
+151 GKTFYIHSSDDPI
-164 EVTSSWTCDA
+164 EVTSSWTCDV

-217 ILLNVL
+217 ILLNIL

-263 LVMSLNAIFYEDD
+263 LVLSLNDIYYEDNNR
-276 ISVYSAYYTYPQWCL
+276 IFAAYYTYPQWCG

-296 IVLLVIGTYLIY
+296 TVLLGAGTYLIY
-308 RKRKAEDTGKPV
+308 RQRRAEDTGKPV

-328 ILTLSMFCICYA
+328 ILTMSMFCICYA

-353 IITAVVYLVFHVVRN
+353 IITAIVYLVFHVVRN

-379 AYVITIVVA
+379 AYVITIFVA
-388 AGTFLLIEKTEGFG
+388 AGSFLLIEKTEGFG

-461 ELMKNDQLDYGF
+461 ELMKNDQLDYDF

-528 KTADSYR
+528 KTADNYR

-656 MLSGMSDLGLASYA
+656 MMSGMSDLGLASYA

-680 YLGSGSYIYLGSGSY
+680 YLGSGFCF
-695 ISDYVSYGDN
+695 SDYVTYGDN
-705 IAYETRY
+705 VAYEIRY

-818 SAIYDAMNDF
+818 SDIYSAMNDF
-828 IGMNLN
+828 IAAVQNGVPDELYE
-834 DTNEAY
+834 DYNEY
-840 YDDYENYDDYE
+840 GDYEVSIAYDYA
-851 YEVTVAVSN
+851 Y
-860 DVVY
+860 

>member
-1 MTQDSSVNMN
+1 MYLSLRKWYFHHLVFFFQKFIKCLFFGQIEHLHLQTRERSSCKCADLPIHLIHNSRKYVFSRSSHSSANHYQAINNIQCTDDSITGHLSQFVKTPDSS
-11 DTKKKFFS
+11 
-19 KAMLHNGR
+19 
-27 QNVITNFKLM
+27 
-37 VIIFILHIMAAPM
+37 
-50 LITAAMIQINE
+50 
-61 TGQLADLDIYAVIAV
+61 
-76 FTTGLGAAAGLI
+76 
-88 CALSVFSYLYKKTD
+88 
-102 VDMRMGLPMS
+102 
-112 TPQRFVSDFV
+112 
-122 SGLFIYIVPFI
+122 
-133 AAQILTWILM
+133 
-143 LIGHLGFD
+143 
-151 GKTFYIHSNDDPI
+151 
-164 EVTSSWTCDA
+164 
-174 FSTAAPF
+174 
-181 LWRIIIGGI
+181 
-190 LLMVMFYTVTV
+190 LL
-201 FVASL
+201 
-206 CGNIFESIGYN
+206 
-217 ILLNVL
+217 
-223 VPLVAYMLISAVMDN
+223 
-238 APGVSIDRYAYKTI
+238 I

-263 LVMSLNAIFYEDD
+263 LVLSLNDIYYEDNNR
-276 ISVYSAYYTYPQWCL
+276 IFAAYYTYPQWCG

-296 IVLLVIGTYLIY
+296 TVLLGAGTYLIY
-308 RKRKAEDTGKPV
+308 RQRRAEDTGKPV

-328 ILTLSMFCICYA
+328 ILTMAMFCICYS
-340 FLVDD
+340 FMIDD
-345 GSEIVPML
+345 GAEVIPML
-353 IITAVVYLVFHVVRN
+353 IVTAVVYFVFHVVRN

-379 AYVITIVVA
+379 AYVITIFVA
-388 AGTFLLIEKTEGFG
+388 AGSFLLIEKTEGFG

-416 YIPYTGFNE
+416 YIPYTGFDE

-439 TPTKLTQPENI
+439 TPTKLTQSENI
-450 QTVTDMHKRYI
+450 QTVTDMHKHYI
-461 ELMKNDQLDYGF
+461 DLMKNDQLDYGY

-528 KTADSYR
+528 KTADNFR
-535 LDKDKNNVEVYESY
+535 LDKDKNNVDVYESFN
-549 SVVLSPQ
+549 VVLSPQ

-566 DGSISVL
+566 DGSVFVL

-649 KGYVNSN
+649 KGYVNSS
-656 MLSGMSDLGLASYA
+656 MMSGMSDLGLASYA

-680 YLGSGSYIYLGSGSY
+680 YLGSGSC
-695 ISDYVSYGDN
+695 ISDYVTYGDN
-705 IAYETRY
+705 VAYEIRY

-741 NIIVDGTEAAIPAE
+741 NIIVDGTEAAIPAG

-768 ADCFIE
+768 ADYFIE
-774 QAKAMDDTGNM
+774 YSKTYSDSSSM
-785 SGTYQRFL
+785 SNPVVYSHFL
-793 SKFTEYYGRDKIVS
+793 TEFTEYYGRDNIVS
-807 AIGYYYGKDAA
+807 ALEYYFGKDAA
-818 SAIYDAMNDF
+818 SDIYSAMNDF
-828 IGMNLN
+828 ITAVQN
-834 DTNEAY
+834 DVPDELY
-840 YDDYENYDDYE
+840 EDYHEYGG
-851 YEVTVAVSN
+851 YEVDYA
-860 DVVY
+860 Y

>member
-1 MTQDSSVNMN
+1 M
-11 DTKKKFFS
+11 
-19 KAMLHNGR
+19 
-27 QNVITNFKLM
+27 
-37 VIIFILHIMAAPM
+37 
-50 LITAAMIQINE
+50 
-61 TGQLADLDIYAVIAV
+61 
-76 FTTGLGAAAGLI
+76 
-88 CALSVFSYLYKKTD
+88 
-102 VDMRMGLPMS
+102 
-112 TPQRFVSDFV
+112 
-122 SGLFIYIVPFI
+122 
-133 AAQILTWILM
+133 
-143 LIGHLGFD
+143 
-151 GKTFYIHSNDDPI
+151 
-164 EVTSSWTCDA
+164 
-174 FSTAAPF
+174 
-181 LWRIIIGGI
+181 
-190 LLMVMFYTVTV
+190 
-201 FVASL
+201 
-206 CGNIFESIGYN
+206 
-217 ILLNVL
+217 
-223 VPLVAYMLISAVMDN
+223 
-238 APGVSIDRYAYKTI
+238 
-252 SLCGPFGGVAG
+252 
-263 LVMSLNAIFYEDD
+263 
-276 ISVYSAYYTYPQWCL
+276 
-291 LFLLI
+291 
-296 IVLLVIGTYLIY
+296 
-308 RKRKAEDTGKPV
+308 
-320 VFGAFYHV
+320 
-328 ILTLSMFCICYA
+328 
-340 FLVDD
+340 
-345 GSEIVPML
+345 
-353 IITAVVYLVFHVVRN
+353 
-368 RGFGHILKGIA
+368 
-379 AYVITIVVA
+379 
-388 AGTFLLIEKTEGFG
+388 
-402 IGTYVP
+402 
-408 DPASVKCV
+408 

-425 QSQGELAYFDIYSK
+425 QSQGELAYFDIYGK
-439 TPTKLTQPENI
+439 TPTKLTQFENI
-450 QTVTDMHKRYI
+450 QTVTDMYKHYI
-461 ELMKNDQLDYGF
+461 DLMKNDQLNYGY

-528 KTADSYR
+528 KTADNFR
-535 LDKDKNNVEVYESY
+535 LDKDKNNVDVYESFN
-549 SVVLSPQ
+549 VVLSPQ

-566 DGSISVL
+566 DGSVFVL

-649 KGYVNSN
+649 KGYVNSS
-656 MLSGMSDLGLASYA
+656 MMSGMSDLGLASYA

-680 YLGSGSYIYLGSGSY
+680 YLGSGSC
-695 ISDYVSYGDN
+695 ISDYVTYGDN
-705 IAYETRY
+705 VAYEIRY

>member
-61 TGQLADLDIYAVIAV
+61 TGQLADLDTYAVIAV

-88 CALSVFSYLYKKTD
+88 CVLSVFSYLYKKTD

-133 AAQILTWILM
+133 AAQIFTWILL

-164 EVTSSWTCDA
+164 EVTSSWTCDV

-217 ILLNVL
+217 ILLNIL

-252 SLCGPFGGVAG
+252 SLCGPFGGVVG

-276 ISVYSAYYTYPQWCL
+276 IAVYSAYYTYPQWCL

-296 IVLLVIGTYLIY
+296 IVLLGSGTYLIY

-328 ILTLSMFCICYA
+328 ILTMSMFCICYA

-353 IITAVVYLVFHVVRN
+353 IITAIVYLVFHVVRN

-379 AYVITIVVA
+379 AYVITIFVA
-388 AGTFLLIEKTEGFG
+388 AGSFLLIEKTEGFG

-439 TPTKLTQPENI
+439 APTKLTQSENI
-450 QTVTDMHKRYI
+450 QTVTDMHKHYI
-461 ELMKNDQLDYGF
+461 DLMKNDQLNYGY

-528 KTADSYR
+528 KTADNFR
-535 LDKDKNNVEVYESY
+535 LDKDKNNVDVYESFN
-549 SVVLSPQ
+549 VVLSPQ

-566 DGSISVL
+566 DGSVFVL

-649 KGYVNSN
+649 KGYVNSS
-656 MLSGMSDLGLASYA
+656 MMSGMSDLGLASYA

-680 YLGSGSYIYLGSGSY
+680 YLGSGSC
-695 ISDYVSYGDN
+695 ISDYVTYGDN
-705 IAYETRY
+705 VAYEIRY

-741 NIIVDGTEAAIPAE
+741 NIIVDGTEAAIPAK

>member
-37 VIIFILHIMAAPM
+37 VIIFILHIMAMPM
-50 LITAAMIQINE
+50 LIISAMIQMFEN
-61 TGQLADLDIYAVIAV
+61 GKAYDLDIYAVIAV
-76 FTTGLGAAAGLI
+76 FTTGMGAAAGLI

-112 TPQRFVSDFV
+112 TSQRFVSDFL
-122 SGLFIYIVPFI
+122 SGLFIYIVPFA
-133 AAQILTWILM
+133 AAQIITWILM

-151 GKTFYIHSNDDPI
+151 GKTFYIHSSDDPI
-164 EVTSSWTCDA
+164 EVTSSWTCDL
-174 FSTAAPF
+174 FSTAAPY
-181 LWRIIIGGI
+181 LWRGIIGGI
-190 LLMVMFYTVTV
+190 LLMIMFYTVTV

-223 VPLVAYMLISAVMDN
+223 VPLVAYMIINAVMTN
-238 APGVSIDRYAYKTI
+238 ADGVSIDRYAYKAI

-263 LVMSLNAIFYEDD
+263 LVLSLNDIYYEDNNR
-276 ISVYSAYYTYPQWCL
+276 IFAAYYTYPQWCG

-296 IVLLVIGTYLIY
+296 TVLLGAGTYLIY
-308 RKRKAEDTGKPV
+308 RRRRAEDTGKPV
-320 VFGAFYHV
+320 VFGVFYHV
-328 ILTLSMFCICYA
+328 ILTMAMFCICYS
-340 FLVDD
+340 FMIDD

-461 ELMKNDQLDYGF
+461 ELMKNDQLDYDF

-528 KTADSYR
+528 KTADNYR

-656 MLSGMSDLGLASYA
+656 MMSGMSDLGLASYA

-680 YLGSGSYIYLGSGSY
+680 YLGSGFCF
-695 ISDYVSYGDN
+695 SDYVTYGDN
-705 IAYETRY
+705 VAYEIRY

-818 SAIYDAMNDF
+818 SDIYSAMNDF
-828 IGMNLN
+828 IAAVQNGVPDELYE
-834 DTNEAY
+834 DYNEY
-840 YDDYENYDDYE
+840 GDYEVSIAYDYA
-851 YEVTVAVSN
+851 Y
-860 DVVY
+860 

>member
-1 MTQDSSVNMN
+1 MTQDSSVKTADISMN
-11 DTKKKFFS
+11 TAKKPFFS

-27 QNVITNFKLM
+27 QNIIANFKLM
-37 VIIFILHIMAAPM
+37 VVIFILHIMAAPM
-50 LITAAMIQINE
+50 LIILAMIQMFEN
-61 TGQLADLDIYAVIAV
+61 GKAFDLDIYAVIAV
-76 FTTGLGAAAGLI
+76 FTTGMGAAAGLI

-112 TPQRFVSDFV
+112 TSQRFVSDFL
-122 SGLFIYIVPFI
+122 SGLFIYIVPFA
-133 AAQILTWILM
+133 AAQIITWILM

-164 EVTSSWTCDA
+164 EVTSSWTCDV

-217 ILLNVL
+217 ILLNIL

-263 LVMSLNAIFYEDD
+263 LVLSLNDIYYEDNNR
-276 ISVYSAYYTYPQWCL
+276 IFAAYYTYPQWCG

-296 IVLLVIGTYLIY
+296 TVLLGAGTYLIY
-308 RKRKAEDTGKPV
+308 RQRRAEDTGKPV

-328 ILTLSMFCICYA
+328 ILTMAMFCICYS
-340 FLVDD
+340 FMIDD
-345 GSEIVPML
+345 GAEVIPML
-353 IITAVVYLVFHVVRN
+353 IVTAVVYFVFHVVRN
-368 RGFGHILKGIA
+368 RGFGHIIKGIVI
-379 AYVITIVVA
+379 YVLTMGVA
-388 AGTFLLIEKTEGFG
+388 SGSYMLIRNTDGFG
-402 IGTYVP
+402 IGSYVP
-408 DPASVKCV
+408 APSSVKCV
-416 YIPYTGFNE
+416 YIPYTGFND
-425 QSQGELAYFDIYSK
+425 QSQGELAYFDIYGSA
-439 TPTKLTQPENI
+439 PTKLTQPENI
-450 QTVTDMHKRYI
+450 QTITELHSEYI
-461 ELMKNDQLDYGF
+461 EKRNNNELNNIYTQQL
-473 SQQIEVIYKLKTG
+473 EVVYRLKSG
-486 KTVFRF
+486 KMVYRF
-492 ITLDEESIKKL
+492 ISLDEDAMARFIK
-503 MAMDTTDDLRT
+503 MDTTDDLRN
-514 ARADD
+514 ARADAVETKLKELEKQMEYAKLHSQEFSEKNKY
-519 IENRLGEFA
+519 ENY
-528 KTADSYR
+528 TA
-535 LDKDKNNVEVYESY
+535 
-549 SVVLSPQ
+549 VLSPQ

-561 NGQSA
+561 NGQAA

-649 KGYVNSN
+649 KGYVNSS
-656 MLSGMSDLGLASYA
+656 MMSGMSDLGLASYA

-680 YLGSGSYIYLGSGSY
+680 YLGSGSC
-695 ISDYVSYGDN
+695 ISDYVTYGDN
-705 IAYETRY
+705 VAYEIRY

-741 NIIVDGTEAAIPAE
+741 NIIVDGTEAAIPAG

-768 ADCFIE
+768 ADYFIE
-774 QAKAMDDTGNM
+774 YSKTYSDSSSM
-785 SGTYQRFL
+785 SNPVVYSHFL
-793 SKFTEYYGRDKIVS
+793 TEFTEYYGRDNIVS
-807 AIGYYYGKDAA
+807 ALEYYFGKDAA
-818 SAIYDAMNDF
+818 SDIYSAMNDF
-828 IGMNLN
+828 ITAVQN
-834 DTNEAY
+834 DVPDELY
-840 YDDYENYDDYE
+840 EDYHEYGG
-851 YEVTVAVSN
+851 YEVDYA
-860 DVVY
+860 Y